1 LFSHCDHILEV
12 IDSFA
17 NVSHVYSYP
26 VSLIEILVYLLAFL
40 VLKRISRRG
49 DQVNCH
55 EVKTSWKSSKDANL
69 NPWI

>member
-1 LFSHCDHILEV
+1 VSHYDHILEV
-12 IDSFA
+12 IDGFA

-26 VSLIEILVYLLAFL
+26 ASLIGILVYLLAFF
-40 VLKRISRRG
+40 VLKRISRQG

-55 EVKTSWKSSKDANL
+55 EVKTNGKSSTGANL